1 MMQTTCGTPIY
12 MGKRGELLKGV
23 AACGPIMW
31 EAETGGLPQAPSTVS
46 SDSQAHHA
54 SGATALCL
62 ACLFAPFPLSFPVI
76 PSALHQ
82 QTQLCLSPMLCAH
95 LCLLFPGT
103 VLLLYHAVVVSVV
116 YLFLLLKSILCSL
129 LFFAYLMHKV
139 FKLFYL
145 TREKATLDSVHI
157 LPLAKDIWS
166 VVTWG
171 KYIQHPELYACLLVV
186 YTDNKRENKREDRW
200 LWSFADFLN
209 GSLAQILW
217 LLPPRG
223 PG

>member
-1 MMQTTCGTPIY
+1 
-12 MGKRGELLKGV
+12 
-23 AACGPIMW
+23 
-31 EAETGGLPQAPSTVS
+31 
-46 SDSQAHHA
+46 
-54 SGATALCL
+54 
-62 ACLFAPFPLSFPVI
+62 
-76 PSALHQ
+76 
-82 QTQLCLSPMLCAH
+82 
-95 LCLLFPGT
+95 
-103 VLLLYHAVVVSVV
+103 
-116 YLFLLLKSILCSL
+116 
-129 LFFAYLMHKV
+129 MHKV